1 MHEVLAHDFYSLAF
15 MCQCRII
22 LSMVLS
28 KRLDFVKLLFF
39 FFFEGSG
46 TRDRKMK
53 PVRPKSALTFCSVVF
68 LSPLF
73 LRPYL

>member
-1 MHEVLAHDFYSLAF
+1 
-15 MCQCRII
+15 
-22 LSMVLS
+22 MVLS
-28 KRLDFVKLLFF
+28 KRLDFVKQLF

-46 TRDRKMK
+46 ARDRKMK
-53 PVRPKSALTFCSVVF
+53 PVRLKSALTFCSVVF

>member
-28 KRLDFVKLLFF
+28 KRLDFVKQLF

-46 TRDRKMK
+46 ARDRKMK
-53 PVRPKSALTFCSVVF
+53 PVRLKSALTFCSVVF

>member
-1 MHEVLAHDFYSLAF
+1 
-15 MCQCRII
+15 
-22 LSMVLS
+22 MVLS